1 MLLVVMMIMKQV
13 DIAALT
19 DDLIQLAEPMRI
31 NSFPAKIRRG
41 VMVFQNAMF
50 ISEAV
55 LNRLKSTNVR
65 DCVRIARLIGSDNQ
79 VAKLDKIIE
88 TPAK

>member
-1 MLLVVMMIMKQV
+1 
-13 DIAALT
+13 
-19 DDLIQLAEPMRI
+19 
-31 NSFPAKIRRG
+31 
-41 VMVFQNAMF
+41 MF